1 MSEEVDLKNGES
13 FETLNSTLRNCVSI
27 IFHFAFV
34 VLATQSCL
42 TLGNPMDYS
51 PPGSSVHGI
60 LQVRILE
67 WVAIPSYK
75 GSFWPKDRGSPA
87 SLADSLPSKPQGS
100 PYLALHYLER
110 LVQTSRRKT
119 ILQLLKHKNA
129 ENSGDGATPSFPSSL
144 STESAVI
151 TRSHP
156 FLH

>member
-1 MSEEVDLKNGES
+1 MSEQVDLKNGES

-67 WVAIPSYK
+67 WVAIPFSK
-75 GSFWPKDRGSPA
+75 GSF
-87 SLADSLPSKPQGS
+87 
-100 PYLALHYLER
+100 
-110 LVQTSRRKT
+110 
-119 ILQLLKHKNA
+119 
-129 ENSGDGATPSFPSSL
+129 
-144 STESAVI
+144 
-151 TRSHP
+151 
-156 FLH
+156 